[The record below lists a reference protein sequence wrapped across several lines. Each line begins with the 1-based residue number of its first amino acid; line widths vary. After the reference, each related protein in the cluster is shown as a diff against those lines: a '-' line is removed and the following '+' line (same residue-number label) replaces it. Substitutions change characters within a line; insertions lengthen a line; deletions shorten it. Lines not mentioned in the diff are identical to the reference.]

1 LWNRSCHMYNI
12 SSIKENRW
20 SQSLSKY
27 QIVYTAILRHSSE
40 TIETFNQNL
49 IAKDI
54 FCHLFPTD
62 RILIKGWKIG
72 NGKIEVSFVI
82 KSEWKIWVHLP
93 FWRSC
98 CSIINFLCC
107 NLLTSVCL
115 FVPLLFGNCIAR
127 SSSIYGFSSPQIFK
141 PLCVSSI
148 QTLWQKRLQFCH
160 YQFSTPW

>member
-1 LWNRSCHMYNI
+1 MYNI

-82 KSEWKIWVHLP
+82 KSEWKTHIMV
-93 FWRSC
+93 
-98 CSIINFLCC
+98 
-107 NLLTSVCL
+107 
-115 FVPLLFGNCIAR
+115 
-127 SSSIYGFSSPQIFK
+127 
-141 PLCVSSI
+141 
-148 QTLWQKRLQFCH
+148 
-160 YQFSTPW
+160 